1 MYGFC
6 SLFLQPIIFQV
17 NKNTQNRCFGSI
29 SKEASVD
36 HPSVW
41 GEGPG
46 GMVAS
51 PGRTQRGRLRV
62 SWSQASALREA
73 EVERRRLLTELK
85 WLQESRDKARSVYP
99 PRKLTWNLKLMVS
112 NRNLLFQGFIFRF
125 HVSFPGCSGCEET
138 AKKNLQKKRG
148 NTKIM
153 GRFLER

>member
-1 MYGFC
+1 MDFAPFFYNPSFFKSTKTHKTAALVP
-6 SLFLQPIIFQV
+6 SLRRHQLTIRQ
-17 NKNTQNRCFGSI
+17 S
-29 SKEASVD
+29 EAKARGGWL
-36 HPSVW
+36 PLR
-41 GEGPG
+41 GEPNG
-46 GMVAS
+46 
-51 PGRTQRGRLRV
+51 GRLRV